1 MRELDEVTGVIV
13 DSALRIHR
21 DLGPGLLESV
31 YEVILAH
38 ALTKRGLHVRCQQPI
53 TFDYDGLV
61 FEEGFRVDMLIE
73 NQVLVEL
80 KSAEKHA
87 PVHARQLLTYLRLT
101 RLRVGLLINF
111 GAPTFKEGVR
121 RVVNDPPS
129 SPAPRL
135 RASLRGLGAND

>member
-1 MRELDEVTGVIV
+1 VRALDEITGIIV

-31 YEVILAH
+31 YEVILAR
-38 ALTKRGLHVRCQQPI
+38 ALTKRGLQVLCQQPI
-53 TFDYDGLV
+53 TFDYDGVV

-73 NQVLVEL
+73 SQVLVEL
-80 KSAEKHA
+80 KSVEKHA

-111 GAPTFKEGVR
+111 GAPSFKEGVR
-121 RVVNDPPS
+121 RVVNDPAS
-129 SPAPRL
+129 SAAPRL
-135 RASLRGLGAND
+135 CAKLRGLHGDD